1 MTVILEM
8 KQKLKMFYSKN
19 EAYVVPIM
27 KFILAMI
34 SLSLISSKLGVSP
47 KFDKIPIRLVV
58 SLICSFMPWNFEIF
72 AAAISA
78 LLHVYSIKSLR
89 QY

>member
-1 MTVILEM
+1 MNLEIIMTVILEM

-34 SLSLISSKLGVSP
+34 SLSLISSKL
-47 KFDKIPIRLVV
+47 
-58 SLICSFMPWNFEIF
+58 
-72 AAAISA
+72 
-78 LLHVYSIKSLR
+78 
-89 QY
+89 